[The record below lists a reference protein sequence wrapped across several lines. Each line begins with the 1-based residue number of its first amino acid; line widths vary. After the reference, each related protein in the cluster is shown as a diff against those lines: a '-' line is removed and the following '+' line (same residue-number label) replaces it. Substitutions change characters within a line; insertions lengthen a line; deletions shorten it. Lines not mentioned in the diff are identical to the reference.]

1 MEENLE
7 NLFDLKMN
15 PKVKVSTVMN
25 NLSSENGKQ
34 FLNDGN
40 DDTCW
45 SSAEGNFQYI
55 YMCFDSKS
63 IIKNIEITCS
73 GGFCPRVF

>member
-34 FLNDGN
+34 FLNDGK
-40 DDTCW
+40 DDFN
-45 SSAEGNFQYI
+45 E
-55 YMCFDSKS
+55 KS
-63 IIKNIEITCS
+63 IKGLCGIKNIGNTCFLAS
-73 GGFCPRVF
+73 GLQCLSNI